1 MRLIAVLLFGQ
12 IFLSCL
18 LCSCEELNRLLNR
31 ISSNDNVLFSD
42 DNMELTIDIDAAQSA
57 AKKHD
62 LQIRIFNTYDGAT
75 VCESKLADHADRGTK

>member
-1 MRLIAVLLFGQ
+1 MLLLGQ
-12 IFLSCL
+12 IILSCI
-18 LCSCEELNRLLNR
+18 LCSCEVLNRLLDR

-62 LQIRIFNTYDGAT
+62 LQIRIYNTHDGAT